1 MTLEQF
7 ILDYIGNHRSVTF
20 GELTVLHTSRPCHA
34 PHQ

>member
-20 GELTVLHTSRPCHA
+20 GELKQAGSEA
-34 PHQ
+34 G